1 MDKSIDLYLG
11 KMFVWGT
18 VLATSLIAVGVLG
31 SQNLITMSGIA
42 VFIILPILRVIVLL
56 FDFFRSKDKLMT
68 IVALSVLMI
77 ITLSM
82 IVGFYFKNS

>member
-18 VLATSLIAVGVLG
+18 ILAIALIAVGVLV
-31 SQNLITMSGIA
+31 SQNSFTMAGIA
-42 VFIILPILRVIVLL
+42 LFIILPILRVIVLL
-56 FDFFRSKDKLMT
+56 FEFFRTKDKLMT
-68 IVALSVLMI
+68 GVASSVLMI

-82 IVGFYFKNS
+82 IVGFYFKN